1 MYMKK
6 LRIKEIKVMAFLRW
20 IGGVIVFF
28 WLLGFALRLAG
39 RLLNLLLIV
48 AVIVFLVD
56 FLFGKNRH

>member
-1 MYMKK
+1 
-6 LRIKEIKVMAFLRW
+6 MAFLRW